1 MSETQNYKLATN
13 NAIGAVAGTIL
24 IALPFV
30 SYMLGWI
37 GGAA

>member
-1 MSETQNYKLATN
+1 MKADAIN

-30 SYMLGWI
+30 AWLRGWCE
-37 GGAA
+37 